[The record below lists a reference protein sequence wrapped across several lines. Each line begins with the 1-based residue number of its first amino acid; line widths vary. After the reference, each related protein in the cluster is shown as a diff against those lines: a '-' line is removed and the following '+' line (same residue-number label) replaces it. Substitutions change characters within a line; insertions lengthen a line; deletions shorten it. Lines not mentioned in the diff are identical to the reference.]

1 MVLVIKTTQQGNYN
15 KLQYRQIVTMP
26 YRFNAK
32 SLHCKIKTLANRTA
46 TIKCIKHVF
55 ASSSK
60 KCEIVIPTLRWH
72 FLTSTVVNFFSTR
85 AFFRF
90 RLSTN
95 EKNPQSLMIFLRF
108 IKMFGCWIP
117 RKKSWVCLALKR
129 FKWSL
134 AHSFKEW
141 MTQQLLDS
149 DEFKI
154 CWIIYAGN
162 MRTLIWWP
170 IK

>member
-1 MVLVIKTTQQGNYN
+1 MVTLPNCKNC
-15 KLQYRQIVTMP
+15 
-26 YRFNAK
+26 FNAK
-32 SLHCKIKTLANRTA
+32 SLHCKIKTLAKRSA

-60 KCEIVIPTLRWH
+60 KCEIVIPTPRWH

-85 AFFRF
+85 ALFCF
-90 RLSTN
+90 LSTFGKRT
-95 EKNPQSLMIFLRF
+95 KNPQSLMIFLRF

-117 RKKSWVCLALKR
+117 PKKSWVCLALKR

-141 MTQQLLDS
+141 MTQQLFDS

-154 CWIIYAGN
+154 CWIISAGN
-162 MRTLIWWP
+162 MRTLIWRP

>member
-1 MVLVIKTTQQGNYN
+1 MSPNCNVA
-15 KLQYRQIVTMP
+15 KLQYRQIVIKP
-26 YRFNAK
+26 NCKNSFNAK
-32 SLHCKIKTLANRTA
+32 SSHCKIKTLANRTA
-46 TIKCIKHVF
+46 TIKHVF

-60 KCEIVIPTLRWH
+60 KCEIAIPTARWH
-72 FLTSTVVNFFSTR
+72 CLTSTVVNFFSTR
-85 AFFRF
+85 ALFCF

-95 EKNPQSLMIFLRF
+95 EQKTSIVEYFFKRF
-108 IKMFGCWIP
+108 IKMFRCWIP

-141 MTQQLLDS
+141 MTQQFFDS

-154 CWIIYAGN
+154 CWIISAGN
-162 MRTLIWWP
+162 MRTLIWRP